1 MRIALGTAQWG
12 LKYGISNTDGIPS
25 DEELKDIMSVAQ
37 KNNITLLDTALHYG
51 RAEKRIGKIL
61 NPENKIV
68 TKIGNFEKGNNV
80 KDQVQKS
87 LENLQNFKI
96 YGCLFHD
103 SKELIQN
110 KNLWEEL
117 LEYKKSGRII
127 KIGYSLYEP
136 YDLLELFNFNLFPD
150 IIQIPYSILDRK
162 FEPYFDLLK
171 KNNVEIHIRSVFL
184 QGLYFKP
191 IDGLDSKFDEL
202 KKPLLT
208 LREIGLKNRVSI
220 LDLALYYVLQN
231 PLIDYLILGV
241 ETAKQLVEIINAS
254 QKKLSKKVFNQ
265 IKNLKLE
272 NQRMLNPVNWK

>member
-37 KNNITLLDTALHYG
+37 KNNITLLDTALQYG

-162 FEPYFDLLK
+162 FEPYFDLIK

-184 QGLYFKP
+184 QGLYFKS

-208 LREIGLKNRVSI
+208 LKEIGLKNRVSI
-220 LDLALYYVLQN
+220 LDLAIYYVLQN

>member
-1 MRIALGTAQWG
+1 M
-12 LKYGISNTDGIPS
+12 
-25 DEELKDIMSVAQ
+25 
-37 KNNITLLDTALHYG
+37 
-51 RAEKRIGKIL
+51 
-61 NPENKIV
+61 
-68 TKIGNFEKGNNV
+68 

-87 LENLQNFKI
+87 LENLQDFKI

-136 YDLLELFNFNLFPD
+136 YDLLELFNLNLFPD

-184 QGLYFKP
+184 QGLYFKS

-208 LREIGLKNRVSI
+208 LKEIGLKNRVSI
-220 LDLALYYVLQN
+220 LDLAIYYVLQN